1 MNFLG
6 RILAHRRSILSA
18 GDNGD
23 CVLCGWVLD
32 VSVRLC
38 DFEIVYADFCRRRT
52 LPDYQKRTL
61 IMSLEHLIII
71 TSVVNTVVNILRE
84 ICEWYWDKNKRE

>member
-1 MNFLG
+1 MCIVCLVFGLG
-6 RILAHRRSILSA
+6 
-18 GDNGD
+18 
-23 CVLCGWVLD
+23 LD

-71 TSVVNTVVNILRE
+71 TSVVNIVVNILRE